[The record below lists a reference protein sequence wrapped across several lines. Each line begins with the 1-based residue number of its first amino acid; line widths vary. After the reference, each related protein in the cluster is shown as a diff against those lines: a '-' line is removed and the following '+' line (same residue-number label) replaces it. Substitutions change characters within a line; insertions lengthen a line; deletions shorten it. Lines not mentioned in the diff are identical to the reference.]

1 MSKNNNIFS
10 VLTIT
15 ILIAVTIT
23 MVSAITFSNHIV
35 LAQNQKFNAKLSG
48 QQEVPPVQTTTAS
61 GMAWFT
67 SMQDKVWFKLNVTDM
82 QGVTKAHIHT
92 GKVGEN
98 GPILVTLYKS
108 DTPQSINGKL
118 SYRNIT
124 ANMLE
129 GPMKGK
135 QISDLATAM
144 SNGSTYVNVHT
155 EKHPNGEIRGQIM
168 IANSTS
174 DEMMKMDKFWKKH
187 YPL

>member
-1 MSKNNNIFS
+1 MSKNHNISS
-10 VLTIT
+10 VSTIMV
-15 ILIAVTIT
+15 LIAVTIT
-23 MVSAITFSNHIV
+23 MVSAITLSNHIV

-61 GMAWFT
+61 GMAWFKP
-67 SMQDKVWFKLNVTDM
+67 MLDKVWFKLNVTDM
-82 QGVTKAHIHT
+82 QGVTQAHIHT
-92 GKVGEN
+92 GKQGEN

-108 DTPQSINGKL
+108 DTPQPINGKL
-118 SYRNIT
+118 AYGNIT
-124 ANMLE
+124 ANLLE

-155 EKHPNGEIRGQIM
+155 EKHPKGEIRGQIM

-174 DEMMKMDKFWKKH
+174 DKMMKMDK
-187 YPL
+187 

>member
-1 MSKNNNIFS
+1 MNKNHNISS

-15 ILIAVTIT
+15 VIIAVTIT
-23 MVSAITFSNHIV
+23 MISAITFSNHIV
-35 LAQNQKFNAKLSG
+35 LAQNQKFNAKLTG
-48 QQEVPPVQTTTAS
+48 QQEVPPVQTTAS
-61 GMAWFT
+61 GMAWFKP
-67 SMQDKVWFKLNVTDM
+67 MQDKIWFKLNVTDM
-82 QGVTKAHIHT
+82 QGVTQAHIHT
-92 GKVGEN
+92 GKQGEN

-118 SYRNIT
+118 AYGNIT
-124 ANMLE
+124 ANLLE

-168 IANSTS
+168 MANSTS
-174 DEMMKMDKFWKKH
+174 DKMMKMDK
-187 YPL
+187 

>member
-1 MSKNNNIFS
+1 MSKNNNVTS

-23 MVSAITFSNHIV
+23 MVSAITFSNNIV
-35 LAQNQKFNAKLSG
+35 FAQNEKFNAKLSG
-48 QQEVPPVQTTTAS
+48 QDEVPPVQTTAS
-61 GMAWFT
+61 GMAWFKP
-67 SMQDKVWFKLNVTDM
+67 MQDNVWFKLNVTDM

-92 GKVGEN
+92 GKVGAN
-98 GPILVTLYKS
+98 GPVVVTLYKS

-118 SYRNIT
+118 SYGNIT
-124 ANMLE
+124 SNLLE

-135 QISDLATAM
+135 QISDLVTAI

-168 IANSTS
+168 MSNSTS
-174 DEMMKMDKFWKKH
+174 DKMMMK
-187 YPL
+187 

>member
-1 MSKNNNIFS
+1 MSKNHNISS

-15 ILIAVTIT
+15 VILAVTIT
-23 MVSAITFSNHIV
+23 MISAITFSNHIV

-48 QQEVPPVQTTTAS
+48 QQEVPPVQTTAS
-61 GMAWFT
+61 GMAWFKP
-67 SMQDKVWFKLNVTDM
+67 MQDKIWFKLNVTDM
-82 QGVTKAHIHT
+82 KGVTQAHIHT
-92 GKVGEN
+92 GKQGEN

-108 DTPQSINGKL
+108 DTPQPINGKL
-118 SYRNIT
+118 AYGNIT
-124 ANMLE
+124 ANLLE

-168 IANSTS
+168 MANSTS
-174 DEMMKMDKFWKKH
+174 DKMMKMDK
-187 YPL
+187 